1 MYVLFILCVT
11 PRLLS
16 TNNQT
21 FERRRYVNTEFD
33 WNSHGT
39 LDSTRYTRKYVPRRV
54 LSCKYIIDRLDSEN
68 RGGKRVFELLIAS
81 SWLVESSHRQTSKRY
96 TRYKLKRFEFRFYL
110 KCKPH
115 QREKERN

>member
-68 RGGKRVFELLIAS
+68 RGGKRVFELLIARALG
-81 SWLVESSHRQTSKRY
+81 WWKARTDRHRNVILVI
-96 TRYKLKRFEFRFYL
+96 
-110 KCKPH
+110 
-115 QREKERN
+115 N